1 MQVSARPES
10 PALANCGS
18 DKVVEHKVRELSE
31 IEIVVRRPP
40 PGLCTDT
47 TAAMYWQA
55 AGPRHSFVFVRAF
68 RFRYRGPLTCDQR
81 NDQPG

>member
-1 MQVSARPES
+1 MQLSTRLER
-10 PALANCGS
+10 PALAKSGS

-40 PGLCTDT
+40 PALCTDT

-55 AGPRHSFVFVRAF
+55 AGPRHP
-68 RFRYRGPLTCDQR
+68 FRYLRASDSNTAGR
-81 NDQPG
+81 